1 MSYRNILGY
10 NRQHPDF
17 PITNEQLEAYV
28 PKWLVYSLLWSFA
41 GDAKL
46 KVKTKF
52 ILYSTIYYIY
62 YTLYKYIHIYSTVQ
76 YIELYSL
83 INVFM

>member
-1 MSYRNILGY
+1 MLYCRNILGY

-17 PITNEQLEAYV
+17 PVTNDQLEAYV

-46 KVKTKF
+46 KVFLTQLYYRIFHTKIGI
-52 ILYSTIYYIY
+52 ILY
-62 YTLYKYIHIYSTVQ
+62 
-76 YIELYSL
+76 
-83 INVFM
+83 

>member
-1 MSYRNILGY
+1 MIFYYYRNILAY

-46 KVKTKF
+46 KV
-52 ILYSTIYYIY
+52 
-62 YTLYKYIHIYSTVQ
+62 H
-76 YIELYSL
+76 SL
-83 INVFM
+83 LQSED